1 MSRDEITTGQQSEAF
16 SGFVYKG
23 TDIRGV
29 RRSGRIPPA
38 GWQAAVR
45 AKARDGWTDLV
56 VTRMDDGTTVAW
68 IEDGR
73 LMFVNAEDWG

>member
-1 MSRDEITTGQQSEAF
+1 MSRDDITAAQWSEAF
-16 SGFVYKG
+16 SGFSYKG

-29 RRSGRIPPA
+29 RRSGHIPSA
-38 GWQAAVR
+38 GWQAVVR
-45 AKARDGWTDLV
+45 AKARDGWAELV